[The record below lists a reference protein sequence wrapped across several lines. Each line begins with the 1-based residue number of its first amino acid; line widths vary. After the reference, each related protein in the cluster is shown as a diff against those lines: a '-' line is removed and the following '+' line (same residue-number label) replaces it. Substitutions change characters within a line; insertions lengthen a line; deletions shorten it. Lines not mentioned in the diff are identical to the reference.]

1 MYIMYFGGMEKMRN
15 TFERELSKLNRDLV
29 EMGNFI
35 TMTIEKTMSAFKTNN
50 YDLARE
56 VHENDDIADE
66 LEVMVERR
74 SLRILLSQQP
84 VARDLRAISTALKM
98 ISDMERIC
106 DQLKNIADIML
117 RFEGK
122 ELIRTPTNIL
132 QMSDKCC
139 VMVNKC
145 IESFIKSDVDLA
157 KKVIELDDD
166 IDECFWNIHNNV
178 VELVRENP
186 DNVLQSVDLVMM
198 AKYLE
203 RIGDHSVN
211 IAEWVIFAITGEH
224 KDKIL
229 L

>member
-1 MYIMYFGGMEKMRN
+1 MEKMRN
-15 TFERELSKLNRDLV
+15 TFERELNKLNRDLV

-56 VHENDDIADE
+56 VQQNDDIADE

-84 VARDLRAISTALKM
+84 VARDLRAISCALKM

-117 RFEGK
+117 RFEGQ

-132 QMSDKCC
+132 KMSDKCC
-139 VMVNKC
+139 SMVNSC
-145 IESFIKSDVDLA
+145 IDAFVTSDVELA
-157 KKVIELDDD
+157 KKVIELDDE
-166 IDECFWNIHNNV
+166 IDELFWNIHNNV
-178 VELVRENP
+178 VEIIKENP
-186 DNVLQSVDLVMM
+186 DHVLQSVDLVMM